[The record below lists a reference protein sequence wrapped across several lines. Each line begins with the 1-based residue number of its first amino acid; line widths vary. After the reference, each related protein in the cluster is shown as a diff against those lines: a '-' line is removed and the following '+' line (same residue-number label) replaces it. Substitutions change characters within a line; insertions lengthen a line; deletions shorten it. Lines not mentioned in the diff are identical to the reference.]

1 MPADTFDLT
10 WQDVLPELPFDS
22 SSIGATS
29 NPSSDDITAYLE
41 DGGSQL
47 RGAMNKAGVGASA
60 DLDADTLRQVQDA
73 IKAYAAAKAM
83 AKIGYAGPE
92 RDSRFARFE
101 SLLGTFAARPQMLA
115 VGTVALRTNVDTS
128 SNKAP
133 RTFGPQYRW

>member
-22 SSIGATS
+22 TSIGATS
-29 NPSSDDITAYLE
+29 NPSSDDLTAYLE
-41 DGGSQL
+41 DGGSQM

-83 AKIGYAGPE
+83 GKIGYMGAE
-92 RDSRFARFE
+92 RDARLARFND
-101 SLLGTFAARPQMLA
+101 LLNTFANRPQMLA
-115 VGTVALRTNVDTS
+115 TGTVALRTNVDTS
-128 SNKAP
+128 DTKPARVFNLN
-133 RTFGPQYRW
+133 YRW

>member
-22 SSIGATS
+22 TSIGATS
-29 NPSSDDITAYLE
+29 SPSSDDLTAYLE
-41 DGGSQL
+41 DGGSQM

-83 AKIGYAGPE
+83 GKIGYMGAE
-92 RDSRFARFE
+92 RDARLARFND
-101 SLLGTFAARPQMLA
+101 LLNTFANRPQMLA
-115 VGTVALRTNVDTS
+115 AGTVALRTNVDTS
-128 SNKAP
+128 DTKPARVFNLD
-133 RTFGPQYRW
+133 YRW